1 VNKYTKTFLSLL
13 AVMVMQDS
21 LKASI
26 IEVTGS
32 SNANGEFVTVSAK
45 GYIGDT
51 ELIRY
56 AEPEIST
63 EFGNKSLGSAGS
75 FDSILKLEG
84 DEILFKNGNAAFGI
98 GSSSSSRTVV
108 NIKFQNT
115 GSEAVI
121 PILESQI
128 LPAGMGLFISD
139 CKADNLRECQ
149 SLVDTAFGFDD
160 ILPPERSY
168 STEHTLMSATFD
180 FKVVLEGFAEPLF
193 SMDGSLSLTRNS
205 FGEISIVE
213 DLADAES
220 RLNDFR
226 QTSPYK
232 SKQQLT
238 YDWGATNF
246 SVKFPEEIDVGF
258 VSTVSYI
265 IDVNTTTSSYCLS
278 AAGCPIAYAAFGDPI
293 GRGGAGTTR
302 PSNPKSASFS
312 SKSFLSAALATD
324 TQIKGYET
332 GLFRM
337 ATPTFK
343 NGTLSYLA
351 ISGPGIA
358 TVAVPASTS
367 FAFFALGVAFLTLR
381 RQRSLQ

>member
-1 VNKYTKTFLSLL
+1 MNKYTKIFLSLL
-13 AVMVMQDS
+13 VVMAMQDS

-32 SNANGEFVTVSAK
+32 SIANGAFVEAK
-45 GYIGDT
+45 YEGITGDV
-51 ELIRY
+51 IRTSY

-63 EFGNKSLGSAGS
+63 EFGNKILGSAGS
-75 FDSILKLEG
+75 FDSVLKLEG
-84 DEILFKNGNAAFGI
+84 DEILFKNGNAAFGT

-128 LPAGMGLFISD
+128 LPAGMGFFISD
-139 CKADNLRECQ
+139 CEADNLRECQ
-149 SLVDTAFGFDD
+149 SLVGTAFGFDD
-160 ILPPERSY
+160 IRPPERSY
-168 STEHTLMSATFD
+168 SIDHTLMSATFD
-180 FKVVLEGFAEPLF
+180 FKVVLEGFAVPLF
-193 SMDGSLSLTRNS
+193 SMAGSLSLTRNS
-205 FGEISIVE
+205 SGEISIVE

-226 QTSPYK
+226 QTSPDG
-232 SKQQLT
+232 SQQQLT

-246 SVKFPEEIDVGF
+246 SVEFPEEIDVDF
-258 VSTVSYI
+258 VATVSYI
-265 IDVNTTTSSYCLS
+265 IEVNTTTSSVCLYE
-278 AAGCPIAYAAFGDPI
+278 AGCPIAYAAFGDPI

-302 PSNPKSASFS
+302 PSKPKSASFS
-312 SKSFLSAALATD
+312 AKSFLSPALASD
-324 TQIKGYET
+324 TQIKGYKT

-358 TVAVPASTS
+358 TLAVPAPTS
-367 FAFFALGVAFLTLR
+367 FAFLALGVAFLTLR
-381 RQRSLQ
+381 RQRSLL